1 MVKAATDHRERL
13 LAALTEV
20 LAMRA
25 YRDVTLTDITSAA
38 KVSRR
43 TFYEHFANKDECLL
57 ALSAETS
64 VRMMNTLL
72 ASFSPTDAW
81 EMLVQQVTA
90 AYLGFIRNEPSLM
103 QALYI
108 ETCTMGMAGLK
119 ARRRVAELFAA
130 FLVQQVTIRQQR
142 GELHSGI
149 DQASA
154 IAIVAGVN
162 ELILHHLMDDRADDL
177 PQLAPVAGGII
188 LRLTG
193 TRVAP

>member
-20 LAMRA
+20 LAVRA
-25 YRDVTLTDITSAA
+25 YRDVTLTDITSTA

-43 TFYEHFANKDECLL
+43 TFYEHFTNKDECLL
-57 ALSAETS
+57 ALSADTS
-64 VRMMNTLL
+64 VRLMNTLL
-72 ASFSPTDAW
+72 TAFSPADSW
-81 EMLVQQVTA
+81 ETMVGHTTS
-90 AYLGFIRNEPSLM
+90 AYLEFIRAQPTLM

-108 ETCTMGMAGLK
+108 ETCTMGLAGLQ

-130 FLVQQVTIRQQR
+130 FLVQQVTVRQQQ
-142 GELHSGI
+142 GELRRGI

-162 ELILHHLMDDRADDL
+162 ELILHYLMDNRADDL
-177 PQLAPVAGGII
+177 PQLAEVAGGII
-188 LRLTG
+188 LRFTG
-193 TRVAP
+193 ASVPA